1 MLSRF
6 FKSRLRPLY
15 EGSLTL
21 QELRFRKIN
30 CQFCCLRRPAAAVFM
45 GCQVF
50 PGPEKVAGKVLAD
63 GKLNAN
69 WRSKSSWSLKGLRK
83 AQFYLVSSLQQSA
96 FAEKDAFA
104 GPPLPAL

>member
-21 QELRFRKIN
+21 QELRFRKILLSVLL
-30 CQFCCLRRPAAAVFM
+30 FAPSAAAVFM

-50 PGPEKVAGKVLAD
+50 PGPKKAAGKVLAD
-63 GKLNAN
+63 GKLNAH

-83 AQFYLVSSLQQSA
+83 AQFYLFSSLQQSA
-96 FAEKDAFA
+96 FAEKDAFV